1 MLALIF
7 DTLRLSQTLRD
18 KGHFS
23 PEQAEALAEAFSLAT
38 HEDIATKAD
47 IADIKIEIARVKA
60 EILKWIVGAIGFQT
74 AAMLGTIVGLVKI
87 FAK

>member
-1 MLALIF
+1 MPALIF

-23 PEQAEALAEAFSLAT
+23 PEQAEALAEGFSLAT
-38 HEDIATKAD
+38 HEDLVTKVD
-47 IADIKIEIARVKA
+47 IAEIKIEIARIKA
-60 EILKWIVGAIGFQT
+60 EILKWIVGANGFQT